1 MPPLCAHSMWALGKT
16 GLSSDLHGQDNLNS
30 LIPSDAI
37 WLQILVI
44 IGFDNGL
51 SVRCQAIA

>member
-16 GLSSDLHGQDNLNS
+16 GLSSDLHGQDNS